1 MCGICGI
8 YAVNGEPARAEEIL
22 AQSTTL
28 IHRGPDQ
35 DGLYIAPDGQCG
47 LGIRRLSIID
57 VAGGRQPLQNET
69 GSAWLVYNGETYNH
83 RELRDELE
91 RLGHRPATYSD
102 GEVIL
107 HGYEA
112 WGAAGVLSRLRGM
125 FAFALWDEGQQQLL
139 LARDRFGIK
148 PLYYARHA
156 GRLYFASEI
165 KAILAQPDFPR
176 RTNPAA
182 LEAMLTLGFVP
193 GPATMFEGIY
203 KLPPAHFLLARPGVW
218 SIQPYWRLS
227 YSQTSQISLDE
238 AAEGFLELL
247 AESVRLRRMSEVPLG
262 ALLSGGLDSSTVV
275 ALLQAGLRQEGL
287 PAAGPLQT
295 VSIGF
300 EQAVYDETGPAWHM
314 AKFAGTRHHQVTFTQ
329 ADFNDYPTVMKH
341 LEEPQGAATALPI
354 YKLYRACREAGL
366 TVVLTGEGA
375 DELLGG
381 YHWHQGDAA
390 LRLLLGLPAG
400 LRRFLA
406 ASPLPMSAPAR
417 RVLRLGAR
425 DTASRYQHW
434 LALESGGFRQRLLS
448 AGIRRELE
456 SNGAGNPLL
465 SGWQERLG
473 YPAADS
479 PLHQALWLET
489 QTRLADFI
497 NFEVDRMSM
506 AHSIE
511 ARVPFLDHKLWEFC
525 AGRPAHF
532 KLRPGGDKLLLRQ
545 VTQRLLPEATRTR
558 RKKGLAAPYADWLRS
573 SRLPDWAE
581 AALDRPAIDRAS
593 LFAPNVVAELRRAH
607 QAGRPQLGPL
617 LMAVL
622 STQLWV
628 ECFGVQS

>member
-8 YAVNGEPARAEEIL
+8 YTFNGEPVRPEEVL

-28 IHRGPDQ
+28 AHRGPDQ
-35 DGLYIAPDGQCG
+35 EGAYIAPDGRCG

-57 VAGGRQPLQNET
+57 VAGGRQPLQTET
-69 GSAWLVYNGETYNH
+69 GTAWLVYNGETYNH
-83 RELRDELE
+83 RELRGELE

-112 WGAAGVLSRLRGM
+112 WGAAGVLNRLRGM
-125 FAFALWDEGQQQLL
+125 FAFALWDERQQQLF

-148 PLYYARHA
+148 PLYYACHA

-165 KAILAQPDFPR
+165 KAILTQPDFPR
-176 RTNPAA
+176 RTNPVA

-203 KLPPAHFLLARPGVW
+203 KLPPAHFLLARPGTW

-227 YSQTSQISLDE
+227 YSQANKLSLDE

-275 ALLQAGLRQEGL
+275 ALLQAGLRQDGP
-287 PAAGPLQT
+287 PAVGPLQT

-300 EQAVYDETGPAWHM
+300 EQAAYDETGPAWHM
-314 AKFAGTRHHQVTFTQ
+314 AEFAGTRHHQVTFTQ
-329 ADFNDYPTVMKH
+329 ADFNDYPKVMKH
-341 LEEPQGAATALPI
+341 LEEPQAAATALPI
-354 YKLYRACREAGL
+354 YKLYRACREVGL

-390 LRLLLGLPAG
+390 LRPWLGLPAG
-400 LRRFLA
+400 LRRLVA
-406 ASPLPMSAPAR
+406 ASPLPMSAAAR
-417 RVLRLGAR
+417 RVLRQGAR
-425 DTASRYQHW
+425 DVASRYQHW

-448 AGIRRELE
+448 AGIRRELAR
-456 SNGAGNPLL
+456 NGGGNPLL
-465 SGWQERLG
+465 SGWPERPG
-473 YPAADS
+473 YPAANS

-489 QTRLADFI
+489 QIRLADFI
-497 NFEVDRMSM
+497 NFEVDKMSM

-525 AGRPAHF
+525 AGLPAHY
-532 KLRPGGDKLLLRQ
+532 KLRPGSDKLLLRR
-545 VTQRLLPEATRTR
+545 VTRRLLPEVTRTR
-558 RKKGLAAPYADWLRS
+558 RKQGLAAPYAGWLRLP
-573 SRLPDWAE
+573 RLPDWAE
-581 AALDRPAIDRAS
+581 VALGRPAIDRAG
-593 LFAPNVVAELRRAH
+593 LFEPDVVDVLRRAH
-607 QAGRPQLGPL
+607 QAGEPHLGPL

-628 ECFGVQS
+628 ECFGADL